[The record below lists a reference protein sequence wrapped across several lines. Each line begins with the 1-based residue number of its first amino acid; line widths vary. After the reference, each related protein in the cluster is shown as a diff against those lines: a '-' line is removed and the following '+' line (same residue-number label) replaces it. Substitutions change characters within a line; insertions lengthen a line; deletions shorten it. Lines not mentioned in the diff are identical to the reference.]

1 MAERLQKLLARWG
14 IASRRRAEELIR
26 AGLVLV
32 NGQIATLGDQVDPEQ
47 DRIEYQGRCLNPQA
61 PPELVYLL
69 LHKPAGVVSTCADPQ
84 GRPTVLDSLPEPWR
98 SVPGLHPVGRLD
110 FATTG
115 ALILTNDGDL
125 TFKLTHPSQHVPK
138 TYQAWVRG
146 HPTATTLAQWQTGV
160 NLAGQMTLPAQVRLC
175 QTKNQPQ
182 ATALLEIVICEGRN
196 RQIRR
201 VAKQLGHPVLSLH
214 RAAIGPIDLKIPKN
228 LGDLPVGA
236 VRILSARE
244 VVALQNRYNPD
255 EDRGVFKPNCESISQ
270 ALVAGQMGFE

>member
-14 IASRRRAEELIR
+14 IASRRRAEDLIR
-26 AGLVLV
+26 AGRVSI

-47 DRIEYQGRCLNPQA
+47 DRVEYQGRCLNPQT

-84 GRPTVLDSLPEPWR
+84 GRPTVLDILPEPWR

-115 ALILTNDGDL
+115 AFILTNDGDL
-125 TFKLTHPSQHVPK
+125 TFKLTHPSQHFPK

-146 HPTATTLAQWQTGV
+146 HPTPETLTQWQTGV
-160 NLAGQMTLPAQVRLC
+160 NLAGQMTLPAQVKLC
-175 QTKNQPQ
+175 LTKNQPQ
-182 ATALLEIVICEGRN
+182 AEALLEIVICEGRN

-201 VAKQLGHPVLSLH
+201 VAKQLGHPVISLH
-214 RAAIGPIDLKIPKN
+214 RAAIGPIE
-228 LGDLPVGA
+228 LGNPQAATYLPLGA
-236 VRILSARE
+236 VRILTPAE
-244 VVALQNRYNPD
+244 VTALQNRYNP
-255 EDRGVFKPNCESISQ
+255 EGGHPVVQ
-270 ALVAGQMGFE
+270 